1 VLGVQLGKRKGNNM
15 KSVSDNELIDTSRG
29 KKRIG
34 ALFDEN
40 AMLRAVNADLLAALE
55 SLLRVCEA
63 ELDINRVP
71 EMFNAI
77 SAIKQA
83 KGE

>member
-40 AMLRAVNADLLAALE
+40 AMLRAVNADLLAALA